1 MRHLTLT
8 FIFALFLISGPEA
21 NSEQLK
27 LNAPGRSVLTLND
40 IKLKGS
46 LLKEFR
52 EFRKR
57 AKFFSAFVVNVAEG
71 QSGQARGYH
80 RLNFAR
86 EDAMA
91 ICRYNSKN
99 PSRCTEIAWIVPRDY
114 TREELKN
121 SMSQNAQ
128 SVFRGKYSQG
138 QRKGTYGAFAINN
151 LFHSGYSWRFP
162 TKQEAVTFALL
173 ECEGGG
179 VKAKA
184 GAPRSA
190 RESLNW
196 DKRLAC
202 RVVHITTP

>member
-8 FIFALFLISGPEA
+8 FIVALFLITGPEA

-27 LNAPGRSVLTLND
+27 LNAPGRSVHTFND

-52 EFRKR
+52 EFQKR
-57 AKFFSAFVVNVAEG
+57 AKFFSVFVVNVEEG

-80 RLNFAR
+80 RLDFAR

-91 ICRYNSKN
+91 ICRYDSKN
-99 PSRCTEIAWIVPRDY
+99 PSGCAELARIVPRDY
-114 TREELKN
+114 IREELKN
-121 SMSQNAQ
+121 TTSQNAQ
-128 SVFRGKYSQG
+128 SEFRGKYSRS
-138 QRKGTYGAFAINN
+138 QRKGTYGAFAING
-151 LFHSGYSWRFP
+151 LSEFGYSWLFL
-162 TKQEAVTFALL
+162 TKQEAVTSALL
-173 ECEGGG
+173 ECEGAG
-179 VKAKA
+179 VYAKA
-184 GAPRSA
+184 RARRST